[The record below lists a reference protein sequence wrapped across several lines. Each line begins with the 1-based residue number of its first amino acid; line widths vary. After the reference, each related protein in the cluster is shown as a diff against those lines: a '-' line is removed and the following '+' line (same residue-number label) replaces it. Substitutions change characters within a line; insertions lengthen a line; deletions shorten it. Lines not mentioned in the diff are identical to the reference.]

1 MKCPINPEHGELM
14 LLVRLGT
21 HKYDRD
27 TQAYCKT
34 CKEEKSDRI
43 QDLLIDLMY
52 ELGKS
57 GDVEEENRNAYEN
70 RKIRIQDNN

>member
-1 MKCPINPEHGELM
+1 MKCPINNKHGELM

-34 CKEEKSDRI
+34 CKEEKSDKI
-43 QDLLIDLMY
+43 QDLLIDLMDSYLSIKGDY
-52 ELGKS
+52 EDRKS
-57 GDVEEENRNAYEN
+57 TV
-70 RKIRIQDNN
+70 

>member
-1 MKCPINPEHGELM
+1 MKCPINNKHGELM

-34 CKEEKSDRI
+34 CKEENSVFFI
-43 QDLLIDLMY
+43 DLLIDLIY
-52 ELGKS
+52 
-57 GDVEEENRNAYEN
+57 
-70 RKIRIQDNN
+70 

>member
-1 MKCPINPEHGELM
+1 MKCPINNKHGELM

-43 QDLLIDLMY
+43 QDLLIDLMEY
-52 ELGKS
+52 FFQKQHILHS
-57 GDVEEENRNAYEN
+57 R
-70 RKIRIQDNN
+70 RFQ